1 MEDEWTDFIQVTQQ
15 GSLVYLMEE
24 EHDKEEMAQEGR
36 WGVSLHSAIA
46 QWCLICAVRERDQ
59 RSILQ
64 NWRAEMGS
72 HKGTATV
79 PQETSSLTSRHRGNV
94 MGLHSLDPI
103 LRTSQC
109 PPV

>member
-46 QWCLICAVRERDQ
+46 QWCLICAVRREIKDRYYRTVGQ
-59 RSILQ
+59 RWAPTKEL
-64 NWRAEMGS
+64 
-72 HKGTATV
+72 
-79 PQETSSLTSRHRGNV
+79 PQSPRRPQV
-94 MGLHSLDPI
+94 
-103 LRTSQC
+103 
-109 PPV
+109 

>member
-15 GSLVYLMEE
+15 QVTLVYLIE

-46 QWCLICAVRERDQ
+46 QLCPTCAVRERDQ

-64 NWRAEMGS
+64 NCRTEMGS

-79 PQETSSLTSRHRGNV
+79 PQETSTLTSRH
-94 MGLHSLDPI
+94 
-103 LRTSQC
+103 
-109 PPV
+109 

>member
-24 EHDKEEMAQEGR
+24 DHDKEEMAQEGR

-46 QWCLICAVRERDQ
+46 QRCLICAVRREIKDRYYRTVGQ
-59 RSILQ
+59 RWAHTKEL
-64 NWRAEMGS
+64 
-72 HKGTATV
+72 

-94 MGLHSLDPI
+94 MGLHSVDPI
-103 LRTSQC
+103 LRTSQR